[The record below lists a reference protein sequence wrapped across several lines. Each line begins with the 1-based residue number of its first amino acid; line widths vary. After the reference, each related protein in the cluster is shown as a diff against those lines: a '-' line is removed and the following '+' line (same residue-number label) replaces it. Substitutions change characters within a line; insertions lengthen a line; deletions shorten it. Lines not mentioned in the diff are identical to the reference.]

1 LEPESRKPILVVD
14 DDETILS
21 TIEFL
26 LVDAG
31 YSVILAS
38 NGKEALACARQQP
51 PRLILLDMKM
61 PVMDGWAFV
70 TAYRKQPGPHAPIIM
85 MTAAHEP
92 ASRAK
97 AIAADAYIAKPFNID
112 QLIALVHRYAPKEE

>member
-1 LEPESRKPILVVD
+1 MDGKSQKPILVVD

-31 YSVILAS
+31 YPVIVAS
-38 NGKEALACARQQP
+38 NGKEALACAKQHP
-51 PRLILLDMKM
+51 PCLILLDMKM
-61 PVMDGWAFV
+61 PIMDGWAFV
-70 TAYRKQPGPHAPIIM
+70 IAYREQPESHAPIIM

-92 ASRAK
+92 AGRAD
-97 AIAADAYIAKPFNID
+97 AIAADAYITKPFNID
-112 QLIALVHRYAPKEE
+112 QLLALVHRYAPQEQ